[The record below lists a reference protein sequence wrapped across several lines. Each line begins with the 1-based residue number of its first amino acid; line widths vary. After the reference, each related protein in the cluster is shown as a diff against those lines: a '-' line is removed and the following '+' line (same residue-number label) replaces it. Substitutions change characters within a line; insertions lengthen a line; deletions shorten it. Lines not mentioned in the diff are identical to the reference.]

1 MKLSFRAADNVLLN
15 FMTSLRTTTIY
26 SSIFIQNFEIILQL
40 GPKRV
45 HLDANRA
52 NDEATKMK
60 TLSKPMNFLV
70 RPLYIM

>member
-15 FMTSLRTTTIY
+15 FMTSLRTTTIC
-26 SSIFIQNFEIILQL
+26 IQNLEITLQL
-40 GPKRV
+40 CPKRV

-70 RPLYIM
+70 RPLHIM